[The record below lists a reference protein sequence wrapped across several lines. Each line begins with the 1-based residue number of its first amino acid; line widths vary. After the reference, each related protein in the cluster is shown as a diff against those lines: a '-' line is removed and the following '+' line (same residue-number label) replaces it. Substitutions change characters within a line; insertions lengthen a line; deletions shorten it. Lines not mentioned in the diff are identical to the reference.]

1 MFACEYYVRGNWV
14 KFYIDKRIE
23 KCREIIDMPIFAD
36 PPRRIVKYEVKG
48 NKWKLMEVVG

>member
-1 MFACEYYVRGNWV
+1 MFACEYYARGNWV

-48 NKWKLMEVVG
+48 NKWKLLEVVG